1 MSEAERGSTGEDSGR
16 ITPTPYNRRSSIERS
31 SSTSGD
37 WTSPIHGRRL
47 PFTGGAEGRRPW
59 WFWPALLATFVLSAI
74 AWRPVLR
81 PLVYGRRP
89 HGGLE
94 HAERVERDGASPHVH
109 VFHEP
114 RCAGESVTLK
124 GAADL
129 CGRHYP
135 SGEPLK
141 DNVASVLLSGAAVML
156 VNPAA
161 CLPLGEPIAFDAAA
175 ACVSASFDGDVSRQT
190 SKRFLPG
197 CVCLGFVNPGGELT
211 VVPPP
216 HSTHKYEQGDRLVVI
231 AREAT

>member
-156 VNPAA
+156 DVYGTCKLSEKPANPMLLESVGQQGCTELTA
-161 CLPLGEPIAFDAAA
+161 PIAGHVEIRPVDR
-175 ACVSASFDGDVSRQT
+175 V
-190 SKRFLPG
+190 
-197 CVCLGFVNPGGELT
+197 EL
-211 VVPPP
+211 
-216 HSTHKYEQGDRLVVI
+216 
-231 AREAT
+231 

>member
-1 MSEAERGSTGEDSGR
+1 MSEAERGSTGDDSGR

-129 CGRHYP
+129 GVVHVADVVDAHVACMTKEDAKGRYIVTRDMVKIEEVFETLKTLYP
-135 SGEPLK
+135 S
-141 DNVASVLLSGAAVML
+141 A
-156 VNPAA
+156 
-161 CLPLGEPIAFDAAA
+161 PIAKLDNMDYARALRVLERA
-175 ACVSASFDGDVSRQT
+175 PERLGR
-190 SKRFLPG
+190 PG
-197 CVCLGFVNPGGELT
+197 APERLGGAL
-211 VVPPP
+211 
-216 HSTHKYEQGDRLVVI
+216 
-231 AREAT
+231 

>member
-1 MSEAERGSTGEDSGR
+1 MAMVFGSPAD
-16 ITPTPYNRRSSIERS
+16 
-31 SSTSGD
+31 SSTLARFHRPGPLV
-37 WTSPIHGRRL
+37 TSAQLGQELDNQAVYIQRPEH
-47 PFTGGAEGRRPW
+47 EGRRPW

-156 VNPAA
+156 DVYGTCKLAEKPANPMLLESVGQQGCTELTA
-161 CLPLGEPIAFDAAA
+161 PIAGHVEIRPVDR
-175 ACVSASFDGDVSRQT
+175 V
-190 SKRFLPG
+190 
-197 CVCLGFVNPGGELT
+197 EL
-211 VVPPP
+211 
-216 HSTHKYEQGDRLVVI
+216 
-231 AREAT
+231 